1 MTGDLKHLKVRSMS
15 DECFYYCPYCA
26 RELVAVN
33 CEEDEPLLFVHDH
46 VTHEDFQVDM
56 VIN

>member
-1 MTGDLKHLKVRSMS
+1 MP
-15 DECFYYCPYCA
+15 DECLYYCPYCA

-33 CEEDEPLLFVHDH
+33 CDKEDEDMLFVHDD
-46 VTHEDFQVDM
+46 VPHEDFEVDR

>member
-1 MTGDLKHLKVRSMS
+1 MS
-15 DECFYYCPYCA
+15 DECLYYCPYCA

-33 CEEDEPLLFVHDH
+33 CEEDEPLLFVHDP
-46 VTHEDFQVDM
+46 VPHEDFQVDM